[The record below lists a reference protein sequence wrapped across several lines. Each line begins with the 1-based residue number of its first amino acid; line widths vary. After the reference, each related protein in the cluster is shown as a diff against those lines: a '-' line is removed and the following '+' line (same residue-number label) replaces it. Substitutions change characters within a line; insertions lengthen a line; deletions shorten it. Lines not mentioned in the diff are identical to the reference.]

1 MTRPIVD
8 MIECKSDA
16 APPAIV
22 IAQAGALRRGEQ
34 KLRASAYRQLQAH
47 MSLGLCNQQRL
58 LVECAADPGV
68 SSWLTAEPLAESG
81 FILNKVEFVDALSLR
96 YGWPLRD
103 IPSSCV
109 CGADLSVDQRQRALL
124 GGTPLS
130 GTMLCVT

>member
-1 MTRPIVD
+1 M
-8 MIECKSDA
+8 
-16 APPAIV
+16 
-22 IAQAGALRRGEQ
+22 
-34 KLRASAYRQLQAH
+34 
-47 MSLGLCNQQRL
+47 
-58 LVECAADPGV
+58 ECAADPGV

-81 FILNKVEFVDALSLR
+81 FFLNKVEFVDALSLR

-109 CGADLSVDQRQRALL
+109 CGADLSVDQRQRSLL